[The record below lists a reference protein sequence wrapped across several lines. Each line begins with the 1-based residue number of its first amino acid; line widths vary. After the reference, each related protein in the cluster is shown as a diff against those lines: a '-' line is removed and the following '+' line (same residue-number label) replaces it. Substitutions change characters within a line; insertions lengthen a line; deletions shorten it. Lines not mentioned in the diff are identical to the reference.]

1 MGKMRALDYFFYPKS
16 IAVIGASRDPEKVG
30 HAILHNLVN
39 GKFKGELFPINPH
52 AEYVLNLKCHKSI
65 KQVKADLDLAVIA
78 VHAEEVPEELEQ
90 CGAKGIEAVIIV
102 SAGFGEIGNRKL
114 AEKIAKI
121 KRKYKKMRVIGP
133 NCLGILNTE
142 NGVDTLF
149 LPEYRLKRPE
159 KGEISFISQSG
170 ALGSAVLDWASMQ
183 EIGISKFVSY
193 GNAMDIDESDLLEYL
208 AQDKNTNVIVM
219 YIEGVKNGTKFMQA
233 ARKFAGKKPIIVLKG
248 GITAEGEKA
257 VKSHTGSLAG
267 SAEVYNAVFRQAGI
281 IKAEN
286 LLELFDFAR
295 VLSKVARPKGNRV
308 QIITDGGG
316 YGVITADAVIKEGLQ
331 LAEMEE
337 KNKKFLRKI
346 FPSYAVLGNPLDLT
360 GDATME
366 RYKAAAE
373 AAMRDKNVDIVI
385 LILLYQVPTL
395 NSDVIDIVAEL
406 SNRKAKPLVVISVG
420 GAYSE
425 VHKRALEREGVVNF
439 SYPENAIKALKALID
454 YYKKK

>member
-233 ARKFAGKKPIIVLKG
+233 ARKFARKKPIIVLKG
-248 GITAEGEKA
+248 GITAEGMQA

-286 LLELFDFAR
+286 LLESFDFACICA
-295 VLSKVARPKGNRV
+295 SVAFPW
-308 QIITDGGG
+308 I
-316 YGVITADAVIKEGLQ
+316 GV
-331 LAEMEE
+331 
-337 KNKKFLRKI
+337 
-346 FPSYAVLGNPLDLT
+346 FPGFRRN
-360 GDATME
+360 
-366 RYKAAAE
+366 
-373 AAMRDKNVDIVI
+373 
-385 LILLYQVPTL
+385 
-395 NSDVIDIVAEL
+395 
-406 SNRKAKPLVVISVG
+406 
-420 GAYSE
+420 
-425 VHKRALEREGVVNF
+425 
-439 SYPENAIKALKALID
+439 
-454 YYKKK
+454 

>member
-1 MGKMRALDYFFYPKS
+1 
-16 IAVIGASRDPEKVG
+16 
-30 HAILHNLVN
+30 
-39 GKFKGELFPINPH
+39 
-52 AEYVLNLKCHKSI
+52 
-65 KQVKADLDLAVIA
+65 
-78 VHAEEVPEELEQ
+78 
-90 CGAKGIEAVIIV
+90 
-102 SAGFGEIGNRKL
+102 
-114 AEKIAKI
+114 
-121 KRKYKKMRVIGP
+121 
-133 NCLGILNTE
+133 
-142 NGVDTLF
+142 
-149 LPEYRLKRPE
+149 
-159 KGEISFISQSG
+159 
-170 ALGSAVLDWASMQ
+170 MQ
-183 EIGISKFVSY
+183 EIGIGKFVSY
-193 GNAMDIDESDLLEYL
+193 GNAMDIDESDLLEYF

-219 YIEGVKNGTKFMQA
+219 YIEGVKNGKKFMQTA
-233 ARKFAGKKPIIVLKG
+233 KRFAGKKPIIVLKG

-267 SAEVYNAVFRQAGI
+267 SAEVYNAVFKQTGI
-281 IKAEN
+281 IRAEN
-286 LLELFDFAR
+286 LLESFDFAR
-295 VLSKVARPKGNRV
+295 VLSKVAKPKGNRI

-316 YGVITADAVIKEGLQ
+316 YGIITADAAIKEGLQ

-395 NSDVIDIVAEL
+395 NSDVIDIIAEL

-439 SYPENAIKALKALID
+439 SYPENAVKALKALID
-454 YYKKK
+454 YYKKR